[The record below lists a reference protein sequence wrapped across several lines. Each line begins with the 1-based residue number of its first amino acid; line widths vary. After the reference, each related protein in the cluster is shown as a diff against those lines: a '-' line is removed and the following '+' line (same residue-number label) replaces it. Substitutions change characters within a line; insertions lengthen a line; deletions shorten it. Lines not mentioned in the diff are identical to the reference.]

1 MKLRVDWRASVSLV
15 GTVLKYLAVTMVVP
29 IATGLVYGDAFVPY
43 ILPFF
48 VTAGLAV
55 GLGTVMEHLDPDP
68 DIGAREGLL
77 MVSLTWMA
85 VSIVGVVPY
94 VLEGLTYQN
103 GQLVYL
109 IDSTLH
115 HPDNALFESMS
126 GFTTTGA
133 TVMGTIDPTYHS
145 RGLML
150 WRQMTQW
157 LGGMGIVVLAVAIL
171 PELSVGGAQLMD
183 AEAPGPGIEKLTP
196 RIAETARA
204 LWVIYAGITLVE
216 MLLLYGLYEAG
227 MAPNMTPYNA
237 ISHGFTTMST
247 GGFSPEARSIEAF
260 SAAVQWLIVPFMVA
274 AGASFP
280 LFWHGSNGEFEK
292 FREDSEFKTYVGI
305 MGVLSAIVAGFLFV
319 DVGLA
324 DATTEATQ
332 AAYQSVD
339 TNLLPHTFPIAGDVE
354 SSLRHATFQ
363 VVSIT
368 TTTGYATM
376 DFTTW
381 KGPAKFVLVFAMF
394 VGGSAGSTG
403 GGIKI
408 VRWLVILKSLRR
420 ELFSTV
426 HPKAVQ
432 PVRLG
437 GRVLDERAIR
447 GIYAFTLLYIVIFFV
462 ATVVLVADAAFSGPT
477 SLTVIEAMTAVA
489 ATLGNIGPG
498 LGDVGPMGS
507 YIDFTAQAKLF
518 MVVLMW
524 VGRLEIFPVLVLLT
538 RGYWQS

>member
-15 GTVLKYLAVTMVVP
+15 GTVLKYLALTTVVP
-29 IATGLVYGDAFVPY
+29 IVTGLVYGEAFVPY
-43 ILPFF
+43 VLPFF

-55 GLGTVMEHLDPDP
+55 GLGAAMERLDPDP
-68 DIGAREGLL
+68 DLGAREGLL
-77 MVSLTWMA
+77 MVSLTWLV
-85 VSIVGVVPY
+85 VSIVGIVPY

-109 IDSTLH
+109 IESTLH
-115 HPDNALFESMS
+115 HPENALFESMS

-196 RIAETARA
+196 RITETARA
-204 LWVIYAGITLVE
+204 LWVIYAGITLIE
-216 MLLLYGLYEAG
+216 IGLLYGLQITGFAE
-227 MAPNMTPYNA
+227 NMTVYNA
-237 ISHGFTTMST
+237 VSHGFTTMST

-274 AGASFP
+274 AGTSFP
-280 LFWHGSNGEFEK
+280 LFWHASRGDFDQFRTDPEF
-292 FREDSEFKTYVGI
+292 RVYAGI
-305 MGVLSAIVAGFLFV
+305 MGVLSAIIAGFLFV
-319 DVGLA
+319 DVGLV

-332 AAYQSVD
+332 MAYESVD
-339 TNLLPHTFPIAGDVE
+339 TDFLVHTFPIAGDVE
-354 SSLRHATFQ
+354 ASLRHAVFQ
-363 VVSIT
+363 AVSLT

-403 GGIKI
+403 GGIKV

-437 GRVLDERAIR
+437 GRALDERAIR
-447 GIYAFTLLYIVIFFV
+447 GIYAFTLLYVVIFFV
-462 ATVVLVADAAFSGPT
+462 ATMLLVADAAFVGPT
-477 SLTVIEAMTAVA
+477 DLTVIESMTAVA

-498 LGDVGPMGS
+498 LGAVGPMGS
-507 YIDFTAQAKLF
+507 YIGFTPQSKLF
-518 MVVLMW
+518 MVGLMW
-524 VGRLEIFPVLVLLT
+524 IGRLEVFPVLVLLT
-538 RGYWQS
+538 RAYWQS